1 MSNNKSILSTQQ
13 KFKSE
18 RINVV
23 TEEINKIVLRSND
36 DKRTQSIQQAYG
48 TSKDLVKEK
57 K

>member
-1 MSNNKSILSTQQ
+1 MSNNKSILPTQQ

-18 RINVV
+18 TINVV
-23 TEEINKIVLRSND
+23 TEEINKIVLSSND

>member
-1 MSNNKSILSTQQ
+1 MSNNKSILPTQQ
-13 KFKSE
+13 KFKIE